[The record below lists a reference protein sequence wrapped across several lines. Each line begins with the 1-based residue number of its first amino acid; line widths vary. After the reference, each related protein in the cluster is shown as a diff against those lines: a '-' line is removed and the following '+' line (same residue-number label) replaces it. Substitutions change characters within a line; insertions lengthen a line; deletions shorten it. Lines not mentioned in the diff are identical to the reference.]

1 MAQLPIRLRMCVV
14 VAAGVVCQGGCT
26 GQEPASRSAGIAAD
40 AQAACPNSPQ
50 AGMCPATRAQA
61 IRLLPPTGEIHLVG
75 LSQEAEP
82 PLPPISGPRLTTSP
96 PAPDASTPARTRTGP
111 RLLRLPPVDTP
122 QEPPLPRTAEPA
134 DPRTN
139 GSAAVVIPRLPDG
152 SAGSSPWVWRS
163 RPAPQAGETAV
174 DEHPAGDMPTALP
187 DRDMSALPVRLPLP
201 TLEPAEPV
209 QGEASMQGTESI
221 EVSSL
226 PVMAEPMAGALGR
239 AEAALVRGR
248 HLAERNAH
256 YSARAEFTQALRIVA
271 QTMDSQEGQPVH
283 VPALTSGL
291 GDARGAGFRAP

>member
-1 MAQLPIRLRMCVV
+1 
-14 VAAGVVCQGGCT
+14 
-26 GQEPASRSAGIAAD
+26 
-40 AQAACPNSPQ
+40 
-50 AGMCPATRAQA
+50 
-61 IRLLPPTGEIHLVG
+61 
-75 LSQEAEP
+75 
-82 PLPPISGPRLTTSP
+82 
-96 PAPDASTPARTRTGP
+96 
-111 RLLRLPPVDTP
+111 
-122 QEPPLPRTAEPA
+122 
-134 DPRTN
+134 
-139 GSAAVVIPRLPDG
+139 
-152 SAGSSPWVWRS
+152 
-163 RPAPQAGETAV
+163 
-174 DEHPAGDMPTALP
+174 MPTALP

-291 GDARGAGFRAP
+291 RDAPGAGFRAP